1 MKIYESGIRWKMIK
15 MNRLSLK
22 KAIVLSLF
30 SMAILL
36 AETAFVFAQ
45 FEEPVFRKIENA
57 DREIFEKQFERT
69 LWTGQG
75 LYNPQTIDRIPTIEL
90 RARLQAQ
97 FGDPTVT
104 IKDLITSS
112 DFRPGKAIQFEYWF
126 VVDGKIPLMLLDLD
140 GPFENGL
147 VYVGPSEFVDQMPQV
162 KRTLNRLLM
171 QEVEDF
177 SEFEDYFFSPEREQ
191 WYLVSYKDGAFT
203 REPIDRPSFA
213 RR

>member
-1 MKIYESGIRWKMIK
+1 MK
-15 MNRLSLK
+15 MNKLNPK
-22 KAIVLSLF
+22 KAFLFTLGGLVMLLSEAVTLY
-30 SMAILL
+30 
-36 AETAFVFAQ
+36 AQ

-75 LYNPQTIDRIPTIEL
+75 LYNPQTIDRIPTIEI
-90 RARLQAQ
+90 RARLQAL

-104 IKDLITSS
+104 IEDLITGA

-126 VVDGKIPLMLLDLD
+126 VVDGEIPLMLLDLD

-191 WYLVSYKDGAFT
+191 WYLVSYKDGAFS
-203 REPIDRPSFA
+203 REPIERPSFA

>member
-1 MKIYESGIRWKMIK
+1 MIK

-36 AETAFVFAQ
+36 AKTAFVFAQ

-112 DFRPGKAIQFEYWF
+112 DFRPGKAIEFEYWF

>member
-1 MKIYESGIRWKMIK
+1 MIK